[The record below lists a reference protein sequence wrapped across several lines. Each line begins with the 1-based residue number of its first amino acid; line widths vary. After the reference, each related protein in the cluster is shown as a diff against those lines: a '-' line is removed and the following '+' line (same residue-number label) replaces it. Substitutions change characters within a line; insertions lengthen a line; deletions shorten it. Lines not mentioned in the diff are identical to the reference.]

1 MFGVKFTI
9 PTGISLCVKW
19 SLRTGFAYKF
29 WRFYWTRECVGEDFV
44 VFADRAAGSGRS
56 REGEGGVFVCPLTNR
71 PARLVQ
77 HPARGRMDGTTTEQ
91 VSPTKEGEE
100 IYRPTGLLEEAV
112 ERRRGGSCRQIYSH
126 VFMTGHQ
133 TCPFL
138 PLPVPSHPV
147 SSPGGIRSELP
158 STDLER
164 AGAAQRQAGRPVLR
178 AGSDQLAISKEAGG
192 KVVSPAPSC
201 SGNFH
206 PSRAG
211 SLFPL
216 PREQSV
222 FSRAGN
228 CLLPGRANPQVHG
241 VVGDNQL
248 VVIERVVCPPPAS
261 GRITYRSPPLTNWS
275 TRGWARE

>member
-56 REGEGGVFVCPLTNR
+56 REGEGEGGVFVCPLTNR

-192 KVVSPAPSC
+192 KWFPLPPPVREIFTQVERAVCSPSPVNNRSSRGRAIAS
-201 SGNFH
+201 
-206 PSRAG
+206 SRAG
-211 SLFPL
+211 
-216 PREQSV
+216 QT
-222 FSRAGN
+222 
-228 CLLPGRANPQVHG
+228 HK
-241 VVGDNQL
+241 
-248 VVIERVVCPPPAS
+248 
-261 GRITYRSPPLTNWS
+261 S
-275 TRGWARE
+275 TGW